1 MSKSKSPAFSFYPGD
16 YLSDTLH
23 MTPAENGA
31 YIRLMA
37 TAWRG
42 TAGLPQCF
50 IPADDGRLARIVGMN
65 DAEWREARAAV
76 LELFQ
81 LDEGRDAFF
90 HGRLLKELAR
100 QNERSASAR
109 TSAERRW
116 GQRTGSAESVSTEAE
131 LPSNSRNNSPK
142 LAARSVRQG
151 YAPSTPPSGQADL
164 AAAKQRAIAT
174 VRAFQSLPRE
184 TKAAALTDLRS
195 AGSVAEVDTCLR
207 AVRQQELRAEIEARI
222 PQEAASAS

>member
-1 MSKSKSPAFSFYPGD
+1 MSKSKSPAFSFYAAD
-16 YLSDTLH
+16 WLSDTQH

-31 YIRLMA
+31 YIRLVA

-50 IPADDGRLARIVGMN
+50 IPADDGRLARIVGMS
-65 DAEWREARAAV
+65 DSEWSGSRSAV

-81 LDEGRDAFF
+81 LDEDRGAYF

-116 GQRTGSAESVSTEAE
+116 GARRSAATPEAE
-131 LPSNSRNNSPK
+131 TTKRPSKRSASLPPT
-142 LAARSVRQG
+142 ARQG
-151 YAPSTPPSGQADL
+151 YSPSTAPSGLEDL
-164 AAAKQRAIAT
+164 EKAKQTAIAT
-174 VRAFQSLPRE
+174 VRAYGSIPRE
-184 TKAAALTDLRS
+184 TKAAALFDIRS
-195 AGSVAEVDTCLR
+195 SGSVAEVDACLR
-207 AVRQQELRAEIEARI
+207 TVRQQELRGQIETQSI
-222 PQEAASAS
+222 PGAPSEA